1 MKNNEVRLMSDTT
14 NTNTTTNGPKSVRIR
29 TNIGWV
35 SVPTTAAGGVDQG
48 ELTEAIAALKKEL
61 QAQLDD
67 KLAKSDYLEG
77 SLVDEILANTE
88 V

>member
-1 MKNNEVRLMSDTT
+1 MSNTTT
-14 NTNTTTNGPKSVRIR
+14 NTNTTNGPKSVRIR

-48 ELTEAIAALKKEL
+48 ELTEAIATLKKEL
-61 QAQLDD
+61 QTQLND
-67 KLAKSDYLEG
+67 KLAKSDYLE
-77 SLVDEILANTE
+77 SSSVDEILANTE